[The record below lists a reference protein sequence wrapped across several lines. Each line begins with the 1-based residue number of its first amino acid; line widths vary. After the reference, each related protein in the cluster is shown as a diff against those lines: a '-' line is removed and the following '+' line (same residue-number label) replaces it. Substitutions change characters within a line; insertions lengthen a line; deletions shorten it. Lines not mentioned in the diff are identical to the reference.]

1 MLRHSHCTLSP
12 SFFIPYSN
20 PSPLL
25 TPAVTFSLRTQS
37 HVHQQ
42 QKQQHTSATFLP
54 RMVHPE
60 TGEPVTCIHYLF
72 GRIICIHKTIR
83 GVHFGK
89 PATLGRTLQ
98 VGAGRAVVG
107 STQSLVQCCRL
118 AGLLSS
124 WWWWW
129 CIFQNEESKR
139 SNAAGYGQDIA

>member
-83 GVHFGK
+83 GVHFGRS
-89 PATLGRTLQ
+89 ATLGRILQ
-98 VGAGRAVVG
+98 VGRRAVVC
-107 STQSLVQCCRL
+107 STESLVQCCRL

-124 WWWWW
+124 WWGCW